1 MKVRTDQIRILLSEV
16 PGEISLCIPAVG
28 CTRRCPGCHSPE
40 YWDTATEYTELD
52 PPDVVSYFYTALG
65 KASCICFMGGEWDQ
79 YFPLYTKM
87 AHDMGFK
94 TALYTGSDDIPPAY
108 IMEHLDYLKVG
119 AYKEEFGGLQS
130 RSTNQRMFTVQRGKI
145 DKDITSQFWH

>member
-1 MKVRTDQIRILLSEV
+1 
-16 PGEISLCIPAVG
+16 
-28 CTRRCPGCHSPE
+28 
-40 YWDTATEYTELD
+40 
-52 PPDVVSYFYTALG
+52 
-65 KASCICFMGGEWDQ
+65 MG
-79 YFPLYTKM
+79 
-87 AHDMGFK
+87 HDMGFK